1 MKESNKKQPKTNTA
15 TATSPVMNQ
24 KMRTF
29 SKLNNKVIMITG
41 ASSGIG
47 HDFCL
52 DLAESGCRII
62 AAARRTD
69 RLKSLCDQINAHTP
83 EDSGACG
90 VRAVAIELDVMADG
104 RSIDV
109 SVQKGWDAFGRVD
122 ALVNNAGLR
131 GNVRS
136 ALDTKEEEWDTTM
149 NTNLRGLWLVSKSV
163 SLRMHDAKIGGS
175 IINISSVA
183 AVRGHIPGSS
193 AYSTSKAAV
202 NTLTEV
208 MALELGK
215 YSMRVNSI
223 CPGIFKSE
231 ITETLLKKEWL
242 KNVAMKTVPLRTYGT
257 TDPALTSLVR
267 YLIHD
272 SSSYV
277 TGNIFIV
284 DAGLTLPGIPIFSS
298 L

>member
-1 MKESNKKQPKTNTA
+1 MEEKTKKQPETNPA
-15 TATSPVMNQ
+15 RRVLKP

-41 ASSGIG
+41 ASSGLG
-47 HDFCL
+47 RDFCL

-62 AAARRTD
+62 GAARRTD
-69 RLKSLCDQINAHTP
+69 RLKSLCDQINGHAP
-83 EDSGACG
+83 EDGGACG
-90 VRAVAIELDVMADG
+90 VRAVAVELDVTADG
-104 RSIDV
+104 QSIDA
-109 SVQKGWDAFGRVD
+109 SVQKGWEAFGRVD
-122 ALVNNAGLR
+122 VLINNAGIR

-136 ALDTKEEEWDTTM
+136 VLDTKEEEWDTTL

-163 SLRMHDAKIGGS
+163 
-175 IINISSVA
+175 
-183 AVRGHIPGSS
+183 
-193 AYSTSKAAV
+193 
-202 NTLTEV
+202 
-208 MALELGK
+208 MALELGN
-215 YSMRVNSI
+215 YNIRVNSI
-223 CPGIFKSE
+223 SPGLFRSE
-231 ITETLLKKEWL
+231 ITETLMEKEWL
-242 KNVAMKTVPLRTYGT
+242 NNVAMRTVPLRTYGT

-284 DAGLTLPGIPIFSS
+284 DAGVTLPGVPIFSS